1 MRDRTEQLRSIKDA
15 VVNLTESP
23 LYTYRTENNY
33 FPVIGQ
39 GNHYADIMFIG
50 EAPGK
55 NEAEQGRPFC
65 GASGRVL
72 DELLASIYLQ
82 REDVYVTNIVKD
94 RPPENR
100 DPHKGEIELYA
111 PFLEQQI
118 DIIQPNVIA
127 TLGRFSMEFILK
139 KYNAPEANQ
148 KISQLHG
155 TVIWVRTGYGEVAV
169 APLFHPAASLYNPSQ
184 KETLLT
190 DFRVL
195 TQFITPE

>member
-72 DELLASIYLQ
+72 DELLASIDLQ

-169 APLFHPAASLYNPSQ
+169 VPLFHPAASLYNPSQ

>member
-169 APLFHPAASLYNPSQ
+169 VPLFHPAASLYNPSQ